1 MADYVPRGIFSGL
14 TQSEL
19 DALRVIA
26 LDQISTGRFTNLSGA
41 MKSSTREYPM
51 SPQDMLEEI
60 KFAEAINTGNPRP
73 TRIYSDL
80 RSQP

>member
-14 TQSEL
+14 SQVEL
-19 DALRVIA
+19 DALRVVA
-26 LDQISTGRFTNLSGA
+26 LDQITTGRFTNLSGA

-51 SPQDMLEEI
+51 SPQDILSEI
-60 KFAEAINTGNPRP
+60 TFAEAILTGNPRP
-73 TRIYSDL
+73 TSVYSDL